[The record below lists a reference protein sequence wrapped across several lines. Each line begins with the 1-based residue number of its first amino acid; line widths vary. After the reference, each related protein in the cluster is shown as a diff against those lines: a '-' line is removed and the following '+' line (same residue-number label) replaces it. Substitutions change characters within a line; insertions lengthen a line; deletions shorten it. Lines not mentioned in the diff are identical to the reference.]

1 MLTIRVPATSANLG
15 PGFDCAGIAL
25 GLYATFQFQRNTSLI
40 ISGCEPEFAN
50 ESNLVYQSYAHILQY
65 YQKPVQPFL
74 LHIQSDIP
82 LARGLGS
89 SAACIVAGIM
99 AANFFYNLELSKE
112 IILFHA
118 TSLEGHPDNVA
129 PAIYGGFVLSMV
141 DDNQPY
147 SVSCPIHPAYQFY
160 ANIPDFT
167 LSTAKARAVLP
178 KQVSF
183 HDAVHNIARTALT
196 LKALEL
202 NDAELLAKAMQD
214 VLHEPYRSQLIPE
227 FAKIKQ
233 LAKIHGCITSVLS
246 GAGPTVLHIA
256 ANPIATK
263 EWQAAMSQL
272 SHHWRLISL
281 PINTSGA
288 TICKEESYE

>member
-25 GLYATFQFQRNTSLI
+25 GLYATFQFQKNTSLF

-50 ESNLVYQSYAHILQY
+50 ESNLVYQSYAHILHY
-65 YQKPVQPFL
+65 YQKPVRPFL

-99 AANFFYNLELSKE
+99 AADSFYNLGLSKE
-112 IILFHA
+112 TILFHA

-147 SVSCPIHPAYQFY
+147 SVSCPVHPAYQFY
-160 ANIPDFT
+160 ASIPDFT

-196 LKALEL
+196 MKALEL

-227 FAKIKQ
+227 FAQIKQ
-233 LAKIHGCITSVLS
+233 LAQFHGCIASVLS
-246 GAGPTVLHIA
+246 GAGPTVLHITSA
-256 ANPIATK
+256 VFETK
-263 EWQAAMSQL
+263 QWQTAMKQL

-281 PINTSGA
+281 PIDTNGA
-288 TICKEESYE
+288 IICKEESYE